1 MGFKIT
7 HLLLPSRLLVWPLWH
22 TSAWRLHVP
31 PDRMSGTS
39 DTTKWPQC
47 LHFHFVLVVF
57 LISRRIVFLTFSLVS
72 RWMSFPHLFL
82 CFKVAALN
90 QRKTNKAHSPPPSS
104 SVCLHPELLFILML
118 PERLLIPI
126 SVWMSLHLRPPR
138 LSFSRCILFIILLN
152 WFHSV
157 QAYAFSGLIALL
169 DSCKEILLRHVEI
182 ENCAVRRLC
191 AF

>member
-7 HLLLPSRLLVWPLWH
+7 HPLLPSRLLVWPLWH
-22 TSAWRLHVP
+22 TSARRLHVP
-31 PDRMSGTS
+31 PDRVSGTS

-72 RWMSFPHLFL
+72 RWLFYTRGWQIKSTFFPPLFQCL
-82 CFKVAALN
+82 SVSRAAFHFY
-90 QRKTNKAHSPPPSS
+90 A
-104 SVCLHPELLFILML
+104 PEC
-118 PERLLIPI
+118 LLISI

-138 LSFSRCILFIILLN
+138 LSFLRCILFIIFLN

-157 QAYAFSGLIALL
+157 QAYAYSRLIALQYL
-169 DSCKEILLRHVEI
+169 TR
-182 ENCAVRRLC
+182 VRKYC
-191 AF
+191 SGM